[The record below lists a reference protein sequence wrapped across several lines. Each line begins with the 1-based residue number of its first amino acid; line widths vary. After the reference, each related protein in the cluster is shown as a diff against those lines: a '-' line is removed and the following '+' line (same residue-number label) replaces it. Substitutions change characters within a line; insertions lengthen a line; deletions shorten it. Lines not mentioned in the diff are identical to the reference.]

1 MADAQNRKVYKIDK
15 DKTYQVIDNFSASDA
30 WRCDF
35 IGKYWPEE
43 KKERIADLLF
53 KREFDE
59 KGNPVGMALTNWR
72 VNIGAGS
79 YENRET
85 KGVDMKEA
93 LVCFS
98 QYLSDN
104 TLNSEQ
110 EDFLKSI
117 ITYVCANGD
126 ITKDIVVNSAPFDER
141 LLVFQPY
148 MIPLGKYIDNIHS
161 VINPQEYA

>member
-1 MADAQNRKVYKIDK
+1 
-15 DKTYQVIDNFSASDA
+15 
-30 WRCDF
+30 
-35 IGKYWPEE
+35 
-43 KKERIADLLF
+43 
-53 KREFDE
+53 
-59 KGNPVGMALTNWR
+59 
-72 VNIGAGS
+72 
-79 YENRET
+79 
-85 KGVDMKEA
+85 MKEA

-141 LLVFQPY
+141 LIVFQPY